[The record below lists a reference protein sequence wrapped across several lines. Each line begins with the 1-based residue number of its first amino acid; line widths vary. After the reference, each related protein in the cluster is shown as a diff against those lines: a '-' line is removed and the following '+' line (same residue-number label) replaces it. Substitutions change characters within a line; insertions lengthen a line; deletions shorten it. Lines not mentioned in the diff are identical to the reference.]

1 MNKVNKVN
9 MSVIDKVN
17 ELGNSKLDFK
27 ISGSNI
33 DYVVVST
40 IRRTIFSDIP
50 IYAFNIFKFE
60 KNTSVFH
67 NNYLKIR
74 LQHMPVWSIKNTIE
88 FIDTKKINNNME
100 KINEDEED
108 NEDPNNTT
116 VNNNLNS
123 SSLNQLTMY
132 INYKNKSSEIMS
144 VTTNH
149 AKFYYD
155 EKQISSPYKNECPI
169 VKLQPGQ
176 EIALSAVTTLGKE
189 NEDTIYSAVSIIAYK
204 QINENEFDFTI
215 ESRGQITEKRIL
227 QVALIN
233 IERNI
238 RNFLKVFLDD
248 IIKGSQDISEE
259 EGLIIVNNEDHTLG
273 NLISRGM
280 QQHSKV
286 KFAGYNLPHP
296 LSKKVHFHYQLEKD
310 GKIKKVM
317 EDVIEYYSELF
328 SNIGKLVDKF

>member
-1 MNKVNKVN
+1 MC
-9 MSVIDKVN
+9 
-17 ELGNSKLDFK
+17 
-27 ISGSNI
+27 
-33 DYVVVST
+33 
-40 IRRTIFSDIP
+40 
-50 IYAFNIFKFE
+50 
-60 KNTSVFH
+60 
-67 NNYLKIR
+67 
-74 LQHMPVWSIKNTIE
+74 
-88 FIDTKKINNNME
+88 
-100 KINEDEED
+100 
-108 NEDPNNTT
+108 
-116 VNNNLNS
+116 
-123 SSLNQLTMY
+123 LNQ
-132 INYKNKSSEIMS
+132 
-144 VTTNH
+144 
-149 AKFYYD
+149 D
-155 EKQISSPYKNECPI
+155 
-169 VKLQPGQ
+169 G
-176 EIALSAVTTLGKE
+176 
-189 NEDTIYSAVSIIAYK
+189 AYVD
-204 QINENEFDFTI
+204 DFTL

-233 IERNI
+233 IEKNI

-328 SNIGKLVDKF
+328 SNISKLIDKF